1 MDNYGFV
8 KVAAAVP
15 QVAVADCARNAERI
29 VALAQQA
36 ARRGVELV
44 AFPELAVT
52 GYTCADLFLQPA
64 LLDAAD
70 EALGEIMRQ
79 TRKLPLALIVGL
91 PLRHEDRLYNCAAV
105 VAQGRLL
112 GVVPKSYIPN
122 YAEFYEARWF
132 ASGAGIEEERITAA
146 GQEADFGTE
155 LTFAVNGAEF
165 GIEICEDLWVASPPS
180 SRLALNGAKLIFNL
194 SASPEG
200 VGKHAY
206 LRELVAQQSARTHTA
221 YVYCSA
227 GFGESSTDLVFAGNG
242 LIAENGTMLAQA
254 ARFSLDE
261 QLTVADVDIERLEF
275 ERRRNTSFRMREE
288 AGESTVIEME
298 LPDALKASALDR
310 RVDPMPFVPA
320 DEAHRSERCE
330 EIFQIQSH
338 GLARRLAHTGCRCA
352 VVGISGGLDSTLALL
367 VTVRTFDKLGLDR
380 RGILG
385 ITMPGFGTTDR
396 TYRNALKL
404 MEGLGVTV
412 REIPIRDACLQ
423 HFRDIGLPESDR
435 SAAYENA
442 QARERTQILMDVA
455 NMEGGLVIGTGDLSE
470 LALGWATYNGDQMS
484 MYGVNASVPKT
495 LVRHLVH
502 YEADIAATDALRTVL
517 LDILDTPV
525 SPELLPAKDGEIAQK
540 TEDLVGPYELHDFY
554 LYQVLRFG
562 FGPAKIFRLAKAAF
576 AGRPEYP
583 DNVLYKWLR
592 NFYWRFFA
600 QQFKRSCLPD
610 GPKVGSVTLSPRG
623 DWRMPSDACAALW
636 LAELEQLSIKD

>member
-298 LPDALKASALDR
+298 LPDALKASTLDR

-495 LVRHLVH
+495 LVRHLVRWA
-502 YEADIAATDALRTVL
+502 ADTERDGATRATL
-517 LDILDTPV
+517 LDIIDTPV
-525 SPELLPAKDGEIAQK
+525 SPELLPADREGNIAQK
-540 TEDLVGPYELHDFY
+540 TEDLVGPYELHDFF
-554 LYQVLRFG
+554 LYNFVRAG
-562 FGPAKIFRLAKAAF
+562 FRPAKIAFLAEQAF
-576 AGRPEYP
+576 AGSYDRETI
-583 DNVLYKWLR
+583 VKWLR
-592 NFYWRFFA
+592 VFFRRFFA
-600 QQFKRSCLPD
+600 QQFKRSAMPD
-610 GPKVGSVTLSPRG
+610 GPKVGSVSLSPRG
-623 DWRMPSDACAALW
+623 DWRMPSDASAALW
-636 LAELEQLSIKD
+636 LRELEEL

>member
-385 ITMPGFGTTDR
+385 ITMPGFGTTGR

-423 HFRDIGLPESDR
+423 HFRDIGFPESDR

-495 LVRHLVH
+495 LVRHLVRWA
-502 YEADIAATDALRTVL
+502 ADTERDGATRATL
-517 LDILDTPV
+517 LDIIDTPV
-525 SPELLPAKDGEIAQK
+525 SPELLPADREGNIAQK
-540 TEDLVGPYELHDFY
+540 TEDLVGPYELHDFF
-554 LYQVLRFG
+554 LYNFVRAG
-562 FGPAKIFRLAKAAF
+562 FRPAKIAFLAEQAF
-576 AGRPEYP
+576 AGSYDRETI
-583 DNVLYKWLR
+583 VKWLR
-592 NFYWRFFA
+592 VFFRRFFA
-600 QQFKRSCLPD
+600 QQFKRSAMPD
-610 GPKVGSVTLSPRG
+610 GPKVGSVSLSPRG
-623 DWRMPSDACAALW
+623 DWRMPSDASAALW
-636 LAELEQLSIKD
+636 LRELEEL

>member
-44 AFPELAVT
+44 VFPELAVT

-288 AGESTVIEME
+288 AGEGTVIEME

-495 LVRHLVH
+495 LVRHLVRWA
-502 YEADIAATDALRTVL
+502 ADTERDGATRATL
-517 LDILDTPV
+517 LDIIDTPV
-525 SPELLPAKDGEIAQK
+525 SPELLPADREGNIAQK
-540 TEDLVGPYELHDFY
+540 TEDLVGPYELHDFF
-554 LYQVLRFG
+554 LYNFVRAG
-562 FGPAKIFRLAKAAF
+562 FRPAKIAFRAEQAF
-576 AGRPEYP
+576 AGSYDRETI
-583 DNVLYKWLR
+583 VKWLR
-592 NFYWRFFA
+592 VFFRRFFA
-600 QQFKRSCLPD
+600 QQFKRSAMPD
-610 GPKVGSVTLSPRG
+610 GPKVGSVSLSPRG
-623 DWRMPSDACAALW
+623 DWRMPSDASAALW
-636 LAELEQLSIKD
+636 LRELEEL

>member
-495 LVRHLVH
+495 LVRHLVRWA
-502 YEADIAATDALRTVL
+502 ADTERDGATRATL
-517 LDILDTPV
+517 LDIIDTPV
-525 SPELLPAKDGEIAQK
+525 SPELLPADREGNIAQK
-540 TEDLVGPYELHDFY
+540 TEDLVGPYELHDFF
-554 LYQVLRFG
+554 LYNFVRAG
-562 FGPAKIFRLAKAAF
+562 FRPAKIAFLAEQAF
-576 AGRPEYP
+576 AGSYDHETI
-583 DNVLYKWLR
+583 VKWLR
-592 NFYWRFFA
+592 VFFRRFFA
-600 QQFKRSCLPD
+600 QQFKRSAMPD
-610 GPKVGSVTLSPRG
+610 GPKVGSVSLSPRG
-623 DWRMPSDACAALW
+623 DWRMPSDASAALW
-636 LAELEQLSIKD
+636 LRELEEL

>member
-288 AGESTVIEME
+288 AGESIVIEME

-495 LVRHLVH
+495 LVRHLVRWA
-502 YEADIAATDALRTVL
+502 ADTERDGATRATL
-517 LDILDTPV
+517 LDIIDTPV
-525 SPELLPAKDGEIAQK
+525 SPELLPADREGNIAQK
-540 TEDLVGPYELHDFY
+540 TEDLVGPYELHDFF
-554 LYQVLRFG
+554 LYNFVRAG
-562 FGPAKIFRLAKAAF
+562 FRPAKIAFLAEQAF
-576 AGRPEYP
+576 AGSYDRETI
-583 DNVLYKWLR
+583 VKWLR
-592 NFYWRFFA
+592 VFFRRFFA
-600 QQFKRSCLPD
+600 QQFKRSAMPD
-610 GPKVGSVTLSPRG
+610 GPKVGSVSLSPRG
-623 DWRMPSDACAALW
+623 DWRMPSDASAALW
-636 LAELEQLSIKD
+636 LRELEEL

>member
-495 LVRHLVH
+495 LVRHLVRWA
-502 YEADIAATDALRTVL
+502 ADTERDGATRATL
-517 LDILDTPV
+517 LDIIDTPV
-525 SPELLPAKDGEIAQK
+525 SPELLPADREGNIAQK
-540 TEDLVGPYELHDFY
+540 TEDLVGPYELHDFF
-554 LYQVLRFG
+554 LYNFVRAG
-562 FGPAKIFRLAKAAF
+562 FRPAKIAFLAEQAF
-576 AGRPEYP
+576 AGSYDRETI
-583 DNVLYKWLR
+583 VKWLR
-592 NFYWRFFA
+592 VFFRRFFA
-600 QQFKRSCLPD
+600 QQFKRSAMPD

-623 DWRMPSDACAALW
+623 DWRMPSDASADVW
-636 LAELEQLSIKD
+636 LRELDRL

>member
-242 LIAENGTMLAQA
+242 LIAENGTILAQA

-495 LVRHLVH
+495 LVRHLVRWA
-502 YEADIAATDALRTVL
+502 ADTERDGATRATL
-517 LDILDTPV
+517 LDIIDTPV
-525 SPELLPAKDGEIAQK
+525 SPELLPADREGNIAQK
-540 TEDLVGPYELHDFY
+540 TEDLVGPYELHDFF
-554 LYQVLRFG
+554 LYNFVRAG
-562 FGPAKIFRLAKAAF
+562 FRPAKIAFLAEQAF
-576 AGRPEYP
+576 AGSYDRETI
-583 DNVLYKWLR
+583 VKWLR
-592 NFYWRFFA
+592 VFFRRFFA
-600 QQFKRSCLPD
+600 QQFKRSAMPD
-610 GPKVGSVTLSPRG
+610 GPKVGSVSLSPRG
-623 DWRMPSDACAALW
+623 DWRMPSDASAALW
-636 LAELEQLSIKD
+636 LRELEEL

>member
-112 GVVPKSYIPN
+112 GVAPKSYIPN

-242 LIAENGTMLAQA
+242 LIAENGTILAQA

-495 LVRHLVH
+495 LVRHLVRWA
-502 YEADIAATDALRTVL
+502 ADTERDGATRATL
-517 LDILDTPV
+517 LDIIDTPV
-525 SPELLPAKDGEIAQK
+525 SPELLPADREGNIAQK
-540 TEDLVGPYELHDFY
+540 TEDLVGPYELHDFF
-554 LYQVLRFG
+554 LYNFVRAG
-562 FGPAKIFRLAKAAF
+562 FRPAKIAFLAEQAF
-576 AGRPEYP
+576 AGSYDRETI
-583 DNVLYKWLR
+583 VKWLR
-592 NFYWRFFA
+592 VFFRRFFA
-600 QQFKRSCLPD
+600 QQFKRSAMPD
-610 GPKVGSVTLSPRG
+610 GPKVGSVSLSPRG
-623 DWRMPSDACAALW
+623 DWRMPSDASAALW
-636 LAELEQLSIKD
+636 LRELEEL